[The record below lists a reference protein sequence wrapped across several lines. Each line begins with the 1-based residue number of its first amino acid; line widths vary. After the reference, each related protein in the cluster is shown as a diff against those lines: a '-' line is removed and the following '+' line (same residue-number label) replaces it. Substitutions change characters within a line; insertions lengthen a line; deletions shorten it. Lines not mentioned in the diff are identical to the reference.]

1 MSEDVVVEEDHT
13 ESLPDTKAD
22 LVTCADQVAQMQR
35 ERQHRQQGQGT
46 QGLRTLI
53 EKLASSRSVRYI
65 QIRSGDNTLSMQA

>member
-1 MSEDVVVEEDHT
+1 VSDD
-13 ESLPDTKAD
+13 D
-22 LVTCADQVAQMQR
+22 LLLHFFTSVDQVAQMRR